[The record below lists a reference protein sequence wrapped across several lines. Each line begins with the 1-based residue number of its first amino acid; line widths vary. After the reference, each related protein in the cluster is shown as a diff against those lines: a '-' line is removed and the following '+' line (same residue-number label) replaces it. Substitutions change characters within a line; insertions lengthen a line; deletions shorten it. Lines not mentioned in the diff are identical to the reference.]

1 MRAYRTLYCIIVCIS
16 ATNSI
21 GKTKEQRVL
30 SSNKRISC
38 WNPPSDAENQT
49 HGVSCWSKS
58 VTGRRKWIQI
68 RRRRWWWR
76 RQRRCKLCTV
86 GVVGVQ
92 SIERNEDLLRRC
104 RRRPRRLTEMTPQF
118 HLRPISGFGAS
129 SRFAPSNVH
138 SNKHAH
144 HGRPGF
150 CGLCFTTVLS
160 LSSLLYM
167 HLSLSHTHSPTLSL
181 SISLLS
187 VSVTR
192 RTRYTIMN
200 RIGFSTFHII
210 YNIQVI

>member
-1 MRAYRTLYCIIVCIS
+1 MKCERIEHCIVSLFVYLRLIPLVRQKNNGRCPV
-16 ATNSI
+16 
-21 GKTKEQRVL
+21 TKEYRAGIL
-30 SSNKRISC
+30 LLTLKIKRTDSL
-38 WNPPSDAENQT
+38 A
-49 HGVSCWSKS
+49 CWSKS
-58 VTGRRKWIQI
+58 VAGRRKWIQI

-167 HLSLSHTHSPTLSL
+167 HLSRSLPLSHSIAIYLAALCVCNSPNT
-181 SISLLS
+181 
-187 VSVTR
+187 
-192 RTRYTIMN
+192 
-200 RIGFSTFHII
+200 I
-210 YNIQVI
+210 YNYEQDRVFYSFILFKT